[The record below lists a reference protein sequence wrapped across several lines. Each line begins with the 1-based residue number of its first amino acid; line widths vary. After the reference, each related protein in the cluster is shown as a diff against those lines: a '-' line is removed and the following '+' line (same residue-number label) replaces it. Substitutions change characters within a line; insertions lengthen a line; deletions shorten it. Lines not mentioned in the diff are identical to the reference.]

1 MSKTTI
7 TKNLPVLPLRD
18 VVVFPNMVIPLFVG
32 RERSMRALEL
42 AMDGEKHI
50 LLLAQRSPEIDDPA
64 PKDMYEVGT
73 IATVLQLVKLP
84 DGTIKVLVEGLE
96 RAKIRKVREESGV
109 YLADV
114 SAVITVDAEPKEL
127 EVMRTSLISQFE
139 QLVKLNRKIPPEL
152 MTTLT
157 GLSETARLADT
168 VAAHLSVKLADK
180 QAVLEME
187 SLAERVEALLGLIAG
202 EADVLQ
208 IEKKI
213 RGRVKTQMEK
223 SQREYYLNEQMKA
236 IQKELGDN
244 EEAPNEIEA
253 LRKRIEAAGMPKLV
267 LAKAKAEFN
276 KLKMMSPMS
285 AEASVVRNY
294 LDWLINTPW
303 VRRSKIRRDLV
314 AAEAVLDA
322 DHYGLEKVKERIV
335 EYLAVQQRVKKMK
348 GPILCLVGPPGVGK
362 TSLGQSIA
370 RATNRKFIR
379 VSLGGVRDE
388 AEIRGHRRTYIGS
401 MPGRIVQNLTKV
413 KTRNPLFML
422 DELDKM
428 STDFRG
434 DPSSALLEVLD
445 PEQNHTFNDHY
456 LEVDLDLSEV
466 MFIATANTLNIPGPL
481 LDRMEIIRIPG
492 YTEDEKLA
500 IAKRYLLPKQLEANG
515 LKIGELKLADG
526 ALTEIIRRYTR
537 EAGVRS
543 LERELAKIC
552 RKVVKE
558 LTVQAA
564 KEALKFKQKPEA
576 KIKAENRSKNEVA
589 IVKAPLKAATVS
601 ITAKQIE
608 KYLGVARY
616 RFGSAE
622 ERDEIGLVTG
632 LAWTEV
638 GGEILHI
645 EVSVLPGK
653 GKMQQ
658 TGQLGDV
665 MQESIHAALSV
676 VRARSE
682 NLGID
687 PDFHQNVDIHV
698 HVPEGATPKDG
709 PSAGIAMCTALVS
722 ALTKIPVRANIAMTG
737 EITLRGRVLPIGGLK
752 EKLLA
757 AVRAGIKHVLIP
769 EDNAKDLPEIPDNIK
784 AHLKIS
790 TVRWI
795 DQVLDLA
802 LVRPPTPRVI
812 IEKPIEKLVESK
824 EKDIETDLNIRPH

>member
-1 MSKTTI
+1 MNKMMQS
-7 TKNLPVLPLRD
+7 NDLPVLPLRD

-32 RERSMRALEL
+32 RERSMKALEL
-42 AMDGEKHI
+42 AMEGEKQI
-50 LLLAQRSPEIDDPA
+50 LLLAQRSPEIDDPT
-64 PKDMYEVGT
+64 PKDMFEVGT
-73 IATVLQLVKLP
+73 LASVLQLVKLP
-84 DGTIKVLVEGLE
+84 DGTVKVLVEGLS
-96 RAKIRKVREESGV
+96 RAKIRKVREVSGI
-109 YLADV
+109 YLADI
-114 SAVITVDAEPKEL
+114 SEL
-127 EVMRTSLISQFE
+127 PTIEADEREMEVMRASLISQFE

-152 MTTLT
+152 MTTLN
-157 GLSETARLADT
+157 GLTDTVRLVDT
-168 VAAHLSVKLADK
+168 VAAHLSVKLTDR

-187 SLAERVEALLGLIAG
+187 HLAERVEALHGLIAG
-202 EADVLQ
+202 ESDVLQ

-213 RGRVKTQMEK
+213 RGRVKSQMEK

-236 IQKELGDN
+236 IQKELGDG
-244 EEAPNEIEA
+244 EETPNEIEA
-253 LRKRIEAAGMPKLV
+253 LRKRLDDANMPKAV
-267 LAKAKAEFN
+267 QTKAKAEFN
-276 KLKMMSPMS
+276 KLKLMPPMS
-285 AEASVVRNY
+285 AEATVVRNY
-294 LDWLINTPW
+294 LDWLANLPW
-303 VRRSKIRRDLV
+303 SRRSKIRQDLI

-322 DHYGLEKVKERIV
+322 DHFGLEKVKERIV
-335 EYLAVQQRVKKMK
+335 EYLAVQSRVKKMK

-379 VSLGGVRDE
+379 MSLGGVRDE

-401 MPGRIVQNLTKV
+401 MPGRIVQNLVKA
-413 KTRNPLFML
+413 KTRNPLIML

-428 STDFRG
+428 SADFRG
-434 DPSSALLEVLD
+434 DPSAALLEVLD

-456 LEVDLDLSEV
+456 LEVDLDLSDV
-466 MFIATANTLNIPGPL
+466 MFIATANSLNIPGPL

-500 IAKRYLLPKQLEANG
+500 IAKRYLLPKQIAANG
-515 LKIGELKLADG
+515 LKPEELVVTDP
-526 ALTEIIRRYTR
+526 ALIELIRRYTR
-537 EAGVRS
+537 ESGVRS

-558 LTVQAA
+558 LTV
-564 KEALKFKQKPEA
+564 ALG
-576 KIKAENRSKNEVA
+576 RSKTSKKTRTEKSEASKGSVQVG
-589 IVKAPLKAATVS
+589 VKNL
-601 ITAKQIE
+601 E
-608 KYLGVARY
+608 KYLGVPRH
-616 RFGSAE
+616 RFGRAE

-638 GGEILHI
+638 GGEMLNI
-645 EVSVLPGK
+645 EASVLPGK
-653 GKMQQ
+653 GKLQQ

-682 NLGID
+682 VLGIEV
-687 PDFHQNVDIHV
+687 DFHQNVDIHV

-757 AVRAGIKHVLIP
+757 AVRAGITHVVIP

-784 AHLKIS
+784 SKLTLS
-790 TVRWI
+790 PVRWI

-802 LVRPPTPRVI
+802 LVRAPRPKENPVAV
-812 IEKPIEKLVESK
+812 VEAEVDK
-824 EKDIETDLNIRPH
+824 EPENVRPH